1 MSAPTT
7 LRPNLKWA
15 QRDEHIWLTV
25 DLSGVE
31 DMKVDLQPTTLKF
44 SGASHGDKYAFDI
57 TFYAEIVPEESKMR
71 KCQGSPLNWSSSEKG
86 Y

>member
-1 MSAPTT
+1 MSTPTT

-31 DMKVDLQPTTLKF
+31 DMKVDLQPATLKF
-44 SGASHGDKYAFDI
+44 SGVSHGDKYAFDI
-57 TFYAEIVPEESKMR
+57 TFYAEIVPQES
-71 KCQGSPLNWSSSEKG
+71 
-86 Y
+86 